1 MLRYRLGALLFLFAL
16 NGLLYHFGEPFL
28 LAAVVMVVCMVVA
41 LALLLRLDA
50 KALHVELQARPGG
63 QQGKDLPLN
72 LVVRADRPLLAARC
86 ITVEL
91 EVSNAM
97 WKTARKLRYTLP
109 LTGRETTC
117 PVPFA
122 PQQCGRLVF
131 TCTALRVQDLLNLTA
146 RKLDF
151 FAPVQTVVYPQDK
164 QVEVELS
171 RATLG
176 AAAGDGMMQ
185 NRKGGDPSEMF
196 DIREYAPGD
205 DVRTIHWKL
214 SSKTDE
220 LIVRQASDPS
230 HYNVAI
236 LPDFALQ
243 GATQAEQNAAV
254 AYGAAIAAQLV
265 RRGAGFCMA
274 LPSATGVELQEVHTM
289 QEYERMLSHWL
300 SSPVQEQPGDGLRY
314 FLMDHLEQ
322 HFTRLVLLTAGDYPR
337 PDLGPDGRI
346 GGLMVSVGEGAAI
359 THATLGN
366 SWDSV
371 TLPTELAENE
381 VCRLLC

>member
-1 MLRYRLGALLFLFAL
+1 MWRYRLGALLFLFAL
-16 NGLLYHFGEPFL
+16 NGLLFHFGEPFL
-28 LAAVVMVVCMVVA
+28 LAALIMLVAMAVA

-63 QQGKDLPLN
+63 QQGKDLPLT
-72 LVVRADRPLLAARC
+72 LTVQASRPLLAARC
-86 ITVEL
+86 VTLEL
-91 EVSNAM
+91 EISNAM
-97 WKTARKLRYTLP
+97 WKTSCKQRYTLP
-109 LTGRETTC
+109 LIGRETTC

-122 PQQCGRLVF
+122 PQQCGQLVF
-131 TCTALRVQDLLNLTA
+131 TCTALQVQDLLNLTA

-151 FAPVQTVVYPQDK
+151 FAPVQTVVYPRDM

-185 NRKGGDPSEMF
+185 NRKGGDPSEVF

-220 LIVRQASDPS
+220 LIVRQPSDPS

-236 LPDFALQ
+236 LPDFGLH

-274 LPSATGVELQEVHTM
+274 LPSAAGVEMQEVHTM
-289 QEYERMLSHWL
+289 QEYEHMLSHWL
-300 SSPVQEQPGDGLRY
+300 SSPAQEQPGDGLRY

-337 PDLGPDGRI
+337 PNLGLEGRI
-346 GGLMVSVGEGAAI
+346 AGLLVSVAEDAEI
-359 THATLGN
+359 THSSLGN
-366 SWDSV
+366 SWECV
-371 TLPTELAENE
+371 TLPTKLAENE

>member
-16 NGLLYHFGEPFL
+16 TGLLYQFGEPFL
-28 LAAVVMVVCMVVA
+28 LAAVVLLVVLA
-41 LALLLRLDA
+41 LVIALLLRLDA
-50 KALHVELQARPGG
+50 KAMQVELTARPGG
-63 QQGKDLPLN
+63 QQGKELPLT
-72 LVVRADRPLLAARC
+72 LTVRASRPLLAARC
-86 ITVEL
+86 VTVEL
-91 EVSNAM
+91 EIANAM
-97 WKTARKLRYTLP
+97 WKTSRRQRYTLP

-131 TCTALRVQDLLNLTA
+131 TCTALQVQDLLNLTA

-151 FAPVQTVVYPQDK
+151 FAPVQTVVYPQDM

-176 AAAGDGMMQ
+176 AATGDGMMQ
-185 NRKGGDPSEMF
+185 NRKGSDPSEMF

-220 LIVRQASDPS
+220 LIVRQPSDPS

-236 LPDFALQ
+236 LPDFALK
-243 GATQAEQNAAV
+243 GATKQEQNAAV

-274 LPSATGVELQEVHTM
+274 LPSAMGITLQEVHTL
-289 QEYERMLSHWL
+289 QEYEQLLSCWL
-300 SSPVQEQPGDGLRY
+300 SSPVQEQAGEGLRY
-314 FLMDHLEQ
+314 FLMDHMEQ
-322 HFTRLVLLTAGDYPR
+322 HFTRLVLIAAGEYPR
-337 PDLGPDGRI
+337 PDLGPEGSI
-346 GGLMVSVGEGAAI
+346 GGLLVSVAEGAAV
-359 THATLGN
+359 THTTLGN
-366 SWDSV
+366 SWEIV